1 MKTVGS
7 YEAKT
12 HLPRLLDEV
21 AETREEITITKNGR
35 PVARLVPADDME
47 ERRRRADEAWGRWK
61 KIRDE
66 HHISLG
72 PNYTVLDLIAESRRE
87 LDDKIER
94 IFDEMDEKK
103 ALKKPDD

>member
-21 AETREEITITKNGR
+21 AATREPVTITKNGR

-47 ERRRRADEAWGRWK
+47 ERRRKFDEAWERWK
-61 KIRDE
+61 KVRDE
-66 HHISLG
+66 HHITLG
-72 PNYTVLDLIAESRRE
+72 PDMTVLDLLAESRRE
-87 LDDKIER
+87 LDEKAER
-94 IFDEMDEKK
+94 FFDRMDERDR
-103 ALKKPDD
+103 LNELND